1 MGKLSHRY
9 ENGRLLYRYADLKG
23 KDFIAALLHHLISHH
38 VDPQTT
44 HLLSADKDLILPTEV
59 VNRKH
64 LLTWLSI
71 YQKGLQQHNAF
82 FVEAAF
88 AYIQQSHILA
98 RSTRA
103 TKSPLEVAKDR
114 LTHAIS
120 QDYEPE
126 LKLLYG
132 KVADVGL
139 ILNEDFEQQCQ
150 DLLQTAWN
158 ATQAE

>member
-1 MGKLSHRY
+1 V
-9 ENGRLLYRYADLKG
+9 
-23 KDFIAALLHHLISHH
+23 
-38 VDPQTT
+38 VD
-44 HLLSADKDLILPTEV
+44 
-59 VNRKH
+59 RKH
-64 LLTWLSI
+64 LLRWLTI

-88 AYIQQSHILA
+88 AYIQQAQS
-98 RSTRA
+98 SRA
-103 TKSPLEVAKDR
+103 KISPLDKAKER

-132 KVADVGL
+132 RVADVGL

-150 DLLQTAWN
+150 ELLQAAWN
-158 ATQAE
+158 AAHPK

>member
-1 MGKLSHRY
+1 M
-9 ENGRLLYRYADLKG
+9 
-23 KDFIAALLHHLISHH
+23 
-38 VDPQTT
+38 
-44 HLLSADKDLILPTEV
+44 SADKDLILPTEV

-88 AYIQQSHILA
+88 AYIQQAHCLA
-98 RSTRA
+98 RSSRA
-103 TKSPLEVAKDR
+103 SKSPLDAAKDR
-114 LTHAIS
+114 LIHAIT
-120 QDYEPE
+120 QDYEHE
-126 LKLLYG
+126 FKLLYG

-158 ATQAE
+158 AAQAE